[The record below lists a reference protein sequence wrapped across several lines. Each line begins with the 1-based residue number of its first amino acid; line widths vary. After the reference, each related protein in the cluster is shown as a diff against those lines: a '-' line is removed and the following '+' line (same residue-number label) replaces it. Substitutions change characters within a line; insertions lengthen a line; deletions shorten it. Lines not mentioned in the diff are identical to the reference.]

1 MSDGPARPIQ
11 TGSPILTEEVQAGET
26 VLVPL
31 IEETARIEKR
41 VVETGRVRVSTHT
54 DTVEQVLR
62 ETLRGDA
69 VEVTRVP
76 VNRTLGEGEVAPQVR
91 NEGGVIVIPV
101 LEEVLV
107 VEKRLVLKE
116 EVHVRH
122 TASGEEV
129 EFPVTLRRQ
138 RAEIERVGPEG
149 EITPATSEE
158 TGS

>member
-1 MSDGPARPIQ
+1 M
-11 TGSPILTEEVQAGET
+11 
-26 VLVPL
+26 
-31 IEETARIEKR
+31 
-41 VVETGRVRVSTHT
+41 
-54 DTVEQVLR
+54 
-62 ETLRGDA
+62 
-69 VEVTRVP
+69 
-76 VNRTLGEGEVAPQVR
+76 
-91 NEGGVIVIPV
+91 IVIPV